1 MMNRPSFYPTL
12 FLVLLLALVGCA
24 PETSDPDEPTSAEMP
39 EMETRADTVAMRIYE
54 AAGGPAAMAAMP
66 YLRFD
71 FGVEREGEHQV
82 VARHLWNR
90 QTGDYRVEWT
100 SGPDSAYVA
109 LFNVNSQEG
118 DVYLNG
124 DSLAAGE
131 SQAQMEAAYRRYI
144 NDSYWLLAP
153 VKLFDPGVNR
163 AYVADSSSAEQE
175 VIELTFGDVG
185 LTPGDRYWIY
195 ADPETGAMTAWAF
208 VLQGNPD
215 AEPRMYRWTDVQT
228 LETSEGPVTLAAA
241 KEAMGSPVVL
251 RTDNLE
257 APTDV
262 PAEMFTDPQPRLSD

>member
-1 MMNRPSFYPTL
+1 MKTRYALP
-12 FLVLLLALVGCA
+12 LLIALLILAGCA
-24 PETSDPDEPTSAEMP
+24 PEASDPEEPTTAEMP
-39 EMETRADTVAMRIYE
+39 AMETRADTVAMRIYE

-71 FGVEREGEHQV
+71 FGVERDGDHQV
-82 VARHLWNR
+82 AARHLWNR

-109 LFNVNSQEG
+109 LFNVNTQEG

-124 DSLAAGE
+124 DSLATGE
-131 SQAQMEAAYRRYI
+131 RQAQMENAYRRYI

-153 VKLFDPGVNR
+153 VKLFDPGVTR
-163 AYVADSSSAEQE
+163 TYAADSSGAEQE

-195 ADPETGAMTAWAF
+195 ADPETGAMTKWAF
-208 VLQGNPD
+208 VLQGNPE
-215 AEPRMYRWTDVQT
+215 AEPRVFQWTDVQT
-228 LETSEGPVTLAAA
+228 LETPEGPVSLATA
-241 KEAMGSPVVL
+241 KEAMGGPVIL

-257 APTDV
+257 APTGV
-262 PAEMFTDPQPRLSD
+262 PTEMFTDPQPRLAD

>member
-1 MMNRPSFYPTL
+1 MKTRYAPLSL
-12 FLVLLLALVGCA
+12 IALLILAGCA
-24 PETSDPDEPTSAEMP
+24 PEASDPEEPTAADMP
-39 EMETRADTVAMRIYE
+39 AMETRADTVAMRIYE
-54 AAGGPAAMAAMP
+54 AAGGPAAMTALP

-71 FGVEREGEHQV
+71 FGVERDGNHQV
-82 VARHLWNR
+82 AARHLWNR

-100 SGPDSAYVA
+100 GGADSTFVA
-109 LFNVNSQEG
+109 LFNVNTQEG

-131 SQAQMEAAYRRYI
+131 NAARLEEAYRRYI

-153 VKLFDPGVNR
+153 VKLFDPGVTR
-163 AYVADSSSAEQE
+163 TYAADSSNADQE

-195 ADPETGAMTAWAF
+195 ADPETGAMTGWAF

-215 AEPRMYRWTDVQT
+215 AEPRAFQWTDVQT
-228 LETSEGPVTLAAA
+228 LETAEGPVLLATA
-241 KEAMGSPVVL
+241 KEAQGGGATL
-251 RTDNLE
+251 RTDHLE

-262 PAEMFTDPQPRLSD
+262 PAEMFTDPNPRLAD